1 MSEFVVAEEADEKC
15 ELPPMETIDLVD
27 LDTAPTSDS
36 WNFYSAAAF
45 FSNPPSPLLLSP
57 SLPSRSLSHLAVS
70 FPQPTS
76 PLWIFDDETAEIAG
90 NFDSE
95 KENDNLQIEKIRTFP
110 RTPIKEVSDISYL
123 IKERMKQALRY
134 FKEWTNQRVLVQVWV
149 PVRNGDRYVL
159 TTSEQPFELDRDTN
173 GLLQYRNVSLMYLF
187 SVDENNDAAL
197 GLPGRVF
204 KLKKPEWTPNVQYYS
219 NKEYPRLSHALLYN
233 IRGSLG
239 LPVFDPSRQS
249 CVGVIELIMTSEMV
263 NYAPEV
269 DKVCRA
275 LEAVNLKSS
284 EILEHQSIQA
294 CDKEH
299 RAALAELLQILTIVC
314 EAQKLPLAQTW
325 VPCQHGTVLAQHD
338 GSRKSIS
345 TSNGICM
352 GQVCMSTTDAAF
364 YVVEAQMWGF
374 RVACSEHH
382 LQKGQGVVGRAFSV
396 KRPCFCRDVTK
407 FCKME
412 YPLVHY
418 AQMFGLGSCFALCFG
433 SSHSGDDIYVV
444 EFFLP
449 SDCKDPIKQDA
460 LLESISTLV
469 KHSLRSLK
477 VITGAEVEGL
487 PLGKIDMITY
497 ANNEMKQIQYALPKL
512 NTLED
517 FDEHENKRI
526 AEHNSP
532 EQHLELSINSEKNTT
547 LPGKGSI
554 TAPAIITNKVAG
566 RKRGKTEKIISLEI
580 LQQYFAGS
588 LKDAAKSLGVCP
600 TTMKRICRQHGIS
613 RWPSRKINKVNR
625 SISKLKQVI
634 ESVQVAEVALNLNPL
649 VCPLP
654 VAPGS
659 ISFPVHSDSDSI
671 ARDEGTPH
679 FKALEE
685 PVGGHTSSN
694 TKSSSDGDLK
704 TPVSQGSNDA
714 SLGRE
719 ACGIEKPFSRNSKQF
734 VSAKDQNTVA
744 LFSPANIIVEPE
756 HAVADILVEDSA
768 SSKLARNTPSTAIS
782 EPKTV
787 IIKACYKEDIIRFR
801 LAYEAGI
808 VALNEEIGKRLML
821 EIGTFVIKYL
831 DDDYDWVKLSC
842 EEDLQECLEISAMSG
857 SSVIRLSIQDV
868 CNER

>member
-497 ANNEMKQIQYALPKL
+497 ANN
-512 NTLED
+512 
-517 FDEHENKRI
+517 
-526 AEHNSP
+526 
-532 EQHLELSINSEKNTT
+532 
-547 LPGKGSI
+547 
-554 TAPAIITNKVAG
+554 AIITNKVAG

-659 ISFPVHSDSDSI
+659 ISF
-671 ARDEGTPH
+671 
-679 FKALEE
+679 
-685 PVGGHTSSN
+685 
-694 TKSSSDGDLK
+694 
-704 TPVSQGSNDA
+704 
-714 SLGRE
+714 
-719 ACGIEKPFSRNSKQF
+719 
-734 VSAKDQNTVA
+734 
-744 LFSPANIIVEPE
+744 
-756 HAVADILVEDSA
+756 ADILVEDSA